1 MLIDTKKVKELL
13 KVYAELDEQRQEKLV
28 EKAWILHFEQIAEER
43 LKKEKKQ
50 YSDDDVKEAFVEMFN
65 ESEDLIELIMNANE
79 EQLASVYL
87 FLSKLKGRNVCE
99 DEKIKI
105 ILESEEISIEEYI
118 RRNFANVNYKKIDA
132 IVNNYIQDSKS

>member
-132 IVNNYIQDSKS
+132 IVNNYIQDSKC

>member
-118 RRNFANVNYKKIDA
+118 RRNFANVNYKKIDT
-132 IVNNYIQDSKS
+132 IVNNYIQDSKC

>member
-13 KVYAELDEQRQEKLV
+13 NVYAELDEQRQEKLV

-132 IVNNYIQDSKS
+132 IVNNYIQDSKC

>member
-87 FLSKLKGRNVCE
+87 FLSKLKGRNACE

-132 IVNNYIQDSKS
+132 IVNNYIQDSKC

>member
-132 IVNNYIQDSKS
+132 IVNNYLQDSKC